1 MKDDRKTIKDG
12 DDTMEEKNPVTE
24 AEETSVPETDGASA
38 PEKEKKARPKGTADT
53 KKLRSSLDAAEK
65 KLADAEAKIEEL
77 NDRYLRVL
85 AEYDNFRKRTAKERL
100 ELTDN
105 VKASTVSEILPL
117 IDNFERALAVE
128 CADEGFKKGIEM
140 LSKQFSDALGKL
152 GVKAMELD
160 GTEFDPN
167 LATAVST
174 VENEEL
180 GENTVAQVLQNGYTI
195 GDKVIRPAVVVVAN
209 P

>member
-1 MKDDRKTIKDG
+1 MTMMRKNRNRQKG
-12 DDTMEEKNPVTE
+12 RKQVSEEKEVLEQEELAQEQPEETAQTEETEQPEQAAQPE
-24 AEETSVPETDGASA
+24 AELSPE
-38 PEKEKKARPKGTADT
+38 EKLTRE
-53 KKLRSSLDAAEK
+53 LDEQK
-65 KLADAEAKIEEL
+65 DK
-77 NDRYLRVL
+77 YLRL
-85 AEYDNFRKRTAKERL
+85 MAEYDNFRKRTAKERL

-140 LSKQFSDALGKL
+140 LNKQFSDALGKL